1 KGLTSID
8 IARAAG
14 TSQATVSRALNGGIV
29 SSRTRDRILAVCKE
43 LGYSPNAVARGLV
56 TSRTRLVGV
65 VAAEITNPFYPEFL
79 ELLGERLTANGQ
91 QMLLQHVTAGAE
103 HDAVDLLLQQR
114 ADGIILLAAT
124 PGFTILQTLIEQ
136 GFPVVLANRT
146 TDLACDAVEA
156 DNLAGP
162 AAVADHLTGLGHRRI
177 GVLEGTKATST
188 ARQRTQGFTA
198 RLEQFGLA
206 LDPELIATTDFR
218 YEAAYAATTRL
229 LASPEPPS
237 AIFCH
242 NDLLAIAAI
251 NAATSLG
258 VDVPH
263 ELSVAG
269 FDNTQQSSWETV

>member
-1 KGLTSID
+1 
-8 IARAAG
+8 
-14 TSQATVSRALNGGIV
+14 
-29 SSRTRDRILAVCKE
+29 
-43 LGYSPNAVARGLV
+43 
-56 TSRTRLVGV
+56 
-65 VAAEITNPFYPEFL
+65 
-79 ELLGERLTANGQ
+79 
-91 QMLLQHVTAGAE
+91 
-103 HDAVDLLLQQR
+103 
-114 ADGIILLAAT
+114 
-124 PGFTILQTLIEQ
+124 
-136 GFPVVLANRT
+136 
-146 TDLACDAVEA
+146 
-156 DNLAGP
+156 
-162 AAVADHLTGLGHRRI
+162 HLTGLGHRRI

-206 LDPELIATTDFR
+206 LDPDLIATTDFR

-251 NAATSLG
+251 NAATRLG

-269 FDNTQQSSWETV
+269 FDNTQQSSWETVDLTTVSQPLAAMAERAIDLLSDRLLHPELDPRHETFPCELVPRGSTAPASALEP